1 MYQNIFLPSLLTSS
15 NLTTS
20 NLGLSKSICIAVQS
34 TFHTYTSFPTKTLQ
48 TLLPVK
54 TGGVGGVEERKEEAR
69 GGGRRE
75 VKVKEV
81 EVVWEIRRE
90 DILGGGILMFLNL
103 MWDKTMVL
111 RNMDIRSARM
121 KRSYIKRWNRLTD
134 EKQWGRK
141 ASQWPIH
148 KTKSL
153 RALPPLLH
161 ETQLF
166 KTKTNT
172 HNQDRTSFKSTP
184 IKLCV

>member
-1 MYQNIFLPSLLTSS
+1 MEVGWEVRRREPLGEGRWDRGGWGGEVSVGGKLEKVSSESHVAQLAYKSAYKMYQNIFLPSLLTSS

-121 KRSYIKRWNRLTD
+121 KRSYIKR
-134 EKQWGRK
+134 
-141 ASQWPIH
+141 
-148 KTKSL
+148 
-153 RALPPLLH
+153 
-161 ETQLF
+161 
-166 KTKTNT
+166 
-172 HNQDRTSFKSTP
+172 
-184 IKLCV
+184 

>member
-1 MYQNIFLPSLLTSS
+1 MERNFKCSGGEGRGREVKVEGEEVEVMRMEVGWEVRRREPLGEGRWDRGGSS

-90 DILGGGILMFLNL
+90 DIVENY
-103 MWDKTMVL
+103 V
-111 RNMDIRSARM
+111 RS
-121 KRSYIKRWNRLTD
+121 
-134 EKQWGRK
+134 
-141 ASQWPIH
+141 
-148 KTKSL
+148 
-153 RALPPLLH
+153 
-161 ETQLF
+161 LF
-166 KTKTNT
+166 VGLSWV
-172 HNQDRTSFKSTP
+172 QE
-184 IKLCV
+184 